1 MTKLVSS
8 LLCSVLLVAALSGC
22 KSYAANS
29 VVVQPE
35 RAATLRVVNGGLQN
49 EAQLLP
55 DESQA
60 LYEGDIL
67 VGAVSVRNNVD
78 GRVMYVPLEVVRQR
92 HDRERSRRR
101 ARGLEV
107 GVDQPARD
115 RAGPGPGD
123 DPRGHLGRALPAL
136 CHERGRIGHTSRIN
150 EDSLKGRQRA
160 T

>member
-1 MTKLVSS
+1 MR
-8 LLCSVLLVAALSGC
+8 LLTVVLLVAALSGC

-78 GRVMYVPLEVVRQR
+78 GRVMYEYRWKWADSDTIENEAGGGREAWKSVWINPLETVQVQ
-92 HDRERSRRR
+92 
-101 ARGLEV
+101 
-107 GVDQPARD
+107 
-115 RAGPGPGD
+115 
-123 DPRGHLGRALPAL
+123 GRATTPGA
-136 CHERGRIGHTSRIN
+136 TSGELYLRYAMN
-150 EDSLKGRQRA
+150 AAE
-160 T
+160 